1 MTMTTTRT
9 EIGRIERVTVEG
21 DRQWSESAHV
31 IAWIQDGLRFHVTCD
46 FLAPA
51 LSVAADIVTATN
63 LIWTDD
69 GRDAE
74 TREMLAEVI
83 AGIAETIELDR
94 PYNLSLS
101 IEGSEVA
108 ADQIEP
114 TIRAGIAAR
123 SQAVEPAESTPATEV
138 AS

>member
-46 FLAPA
+46 FLATA
-51 LSVAADIVTATN
+51 LAVAADLVTTTN
-63 LIWTDD
+63 LVWADD

-74 TREMLAEVI
+74 TREMLAEEI
-83 AGIAETIELDR
+83 ARIAEALDFNR
-94 PYNLSLS
+94 PYNLSVS
-101 IEGSEVA
+101 IDGSDVA
-108 ADQIEP
+108 ADQVEA
-114 TIRAGIAAR
+114 TIRAGLVAR
-123 SQAVEPAESTPATEV
+123 SQAASLASVTPTTEV